1 LPSEGVAH
9 EHQVDLV
16 VALFLDRI
24 DPVDSGDQGFRVL
37 FQVLVVIRQ
46 DLLHELLF
54 AIRHCLYDKAPVMT
68 EEEEAP
74 TCS

>member
-1 LPSEGVAH
+1 M
-9 EHQVDLV
+9 

-24 DPVDSGDQGFRVL
+24 DTVDSGDQGFRVL
-37 FQVLVVIRQ
+37 FQVLVVVRQ

-54 AIRHCLYDKAPVMT
+54 AIRHCLYDEAPVMT